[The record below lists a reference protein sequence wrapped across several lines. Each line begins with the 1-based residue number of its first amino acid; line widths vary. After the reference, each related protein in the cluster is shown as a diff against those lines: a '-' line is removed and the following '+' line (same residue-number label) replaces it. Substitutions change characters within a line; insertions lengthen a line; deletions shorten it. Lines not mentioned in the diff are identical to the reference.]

1 MNGNLLL
8 REVSL
13 QMSDFFVQLAR
24 DNVDYIHTVFQ
35 ELESRGIELPYP
47 EYKDVYMILE
57 NLRDIIIPTIADK
70 DTATQ

>member
-8 REVSL
+8 KEVSL

-35 ELESRGIELPYP
+35 ELENRGIDLSYP
-47 EYKDVYMILE
+47 EYKDIYLILE

-70 DTATQ
+70 DTSLN